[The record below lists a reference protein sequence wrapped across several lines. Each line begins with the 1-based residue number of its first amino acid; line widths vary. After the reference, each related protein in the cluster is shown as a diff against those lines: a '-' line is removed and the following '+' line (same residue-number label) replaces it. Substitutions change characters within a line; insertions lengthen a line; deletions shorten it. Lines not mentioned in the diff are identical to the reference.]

1 MLVRFVDGRPVS
13 QVTQDYGE
21 WVSAQLAAQG
31 VEVLLWIWD
40 NATWQGSKAVRAGLR
55 AHNRAA
61 RAVQAHGQPAVR
73 IMVCW
78 LPVKSPWLN
87 NIEPQWMHGQRAI
100 VEPQRKLTATEMR
113 ERVCSHFGC
122 AHLEPLKQNKQD

>member
-1 MLVRFVDGRPVS
+1 MPVRFVDGRPVS

-31 VEVLLWIWD
+31 VKVLL
-40 NATWQGSKAVRAGLR
+40 
-55 AHNRAA
+55 
-61 RAVQAHGQPAVR
+61 
-73 IMVCW
+73 
-78 LPVKSPWLN
+78 
-87 NIEPQWMHGQRAI
+87 WMHGQRAI

-113 ERVCSHFGC
+113 ERVCAHFGC